1 MKEIRIMKY
10 EIYGNIYGKKLCY
23 IASEL
28 VNKTY
33 PYCLS
38 LSLAILK
45 YALPNKL
52 TLLKNLKKS

>member
-1 MKEIRIMKY
+1 MKY